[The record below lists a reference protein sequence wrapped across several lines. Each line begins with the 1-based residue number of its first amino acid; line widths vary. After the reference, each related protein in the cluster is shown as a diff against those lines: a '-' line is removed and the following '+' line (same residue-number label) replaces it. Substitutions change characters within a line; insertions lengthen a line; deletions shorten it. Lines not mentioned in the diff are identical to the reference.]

1 MTTKNRTQRFS
12 AQEKAAMTERAE
24 ELKAGGTG
32 SDGEADAVAKIA
44 EMPEADRTLATSFHE
59 LVRDVAPD
67 LAARTWYGM
76 PAYATVGYL
85 VRGPGVE
92 RQ

>member
-44 EMPEADRTLATSFHE
+44 EMPEAVPDSGHE
-59 LVRDVAPD
+59 LPRAG
-67 LAARTWYGM
+67 ARRC
-76 PAYATVGYL
+76 A
-85 VRGPGVE
+85 
-92 RQ
+92 